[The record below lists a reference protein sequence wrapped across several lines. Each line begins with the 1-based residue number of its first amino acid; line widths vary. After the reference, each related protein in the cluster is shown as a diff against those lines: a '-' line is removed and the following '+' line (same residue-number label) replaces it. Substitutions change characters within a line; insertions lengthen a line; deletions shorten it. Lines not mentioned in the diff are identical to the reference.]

1 MIRDRFKEP
10 STYAGIAALLQVAKV
25 FFPAYA
31 WVFDGLTA
39 AAGSV
44 AVGMPE
50 KGVQSG
56 LASP

>member
-1 MIRDRFKEP
+1 MIRNRFKEP

-25 FFPAYA
+25 FFPVYA
-31 WVFDGLTA
+31 LAFDGLTA

-50 KGVQSG
+50 KGAQSDFVG
-56 LASP
+56 P